1 MQLLA
6 GTLPFMTWH
15 YIYCALS
22 DRDCELARTLNSL
35 VRVSRR
41 VGHICAAVIAS
52 CSIHLHTVCKYAN
65 TCIVNCIGKPSSCFR
80 FRTSALAQ
88 QRPRSPKPQLITSC
102 VCISRAEHV
111 SPHVLQDT
119 SVSVQVYPWSVTVPV
134 LCVVRTVVYSVL
146 CTSQE
151 KSWPK
156 TFRKYVKKK
165 QKMQK
170 HCIYNVKRRK
180 IQNVYAKKG
189 EKL

>member
-1 MQLLA
+1 MLLLKLDIKFVA
-6 GTLPFMTWH
+6 GTFSFIEH
-15 YIYCALS
+15 YYIYYALD
-22 DRDCELARTLNSL
+22 DRDCELAHTLNSL

-52 CSIHLHTVCKYAN
+52 CSIHLHTVCTYAN

-119 SVSVQVYPWSVTVPV
+119 SVSVQVYPVMRRASTGRTCVLVTISHHTHT
-134 LCVVRTVVYSVL
+134 VR
-146 CTSQE
+146 
-151 KSWPK
+151 
-156 TFRKYVKKK
+156 
-165 QKMQK
+165 
-170 HCIYNVKRRK
+170 CI
-180 IQNVYAKKG
+180 A
-189 EKL
+189 